1 MAINTTRAITGFIN
15 GYTMNQIHLIQGHK
29 MLLDDR
35 DSINLAS
42 LGVYEPAEV
51 ALVRSQVKHGDT
63 VLDIGA
69 NIGYYSLIFAE
80 LVGDTGKVYAF
91 EPDPSNFALLCQNI
105 ELNDYDN
112 IEPIQKAVSNHNSL
126 LNLHLC
132 EDNYGMHRI
141 YDSICCTE
149 HVEVEAIRLDD
160 FFADFNGTID
170 FIKMDIEG
178 AEYVALQGMQQ
189 LLIRHREV
197 KLLME
202 FSPAALF
209 EFGINPQ
216 HLLDFLVKENFKLQL
231 VEETLRDVDFA
242 LLQQQLPLIT
252 DITAQL
258 IAEFKTTQHHDSA
271 HELAISLI
279 QRLQAAGYT
288 RPLTENIFAYRV

>member
-1 MAINTTRAITGFIN
+1 
-15 GYTMNQIHLIQGHK
+15 MNQVHLIQGHK
-29 MLLDDR
+29 MLLDDK

-42 LGVYEPAEV
+42 MGVYEPAEV
-51 ALVRSQVKHGDT
+51 ALVRSQVKQGDT

-112 IEPIQKAVSNHNSL
+112 IEPIQKAVSNDNTV

-132 EDNYGMHRI
+132 DANYGMHRI
-141 YDSICCTE
+141 YDSICCSE
-149 HVEVEAIRLDD
+149 QVEVEAIRLDD
-160 FFADFNGTID
+160 FFADFKGAIN

-178 AEYVALQGMQQ
+178 AEYAALQGMQQ
-189 LLIRHREV
+189 LLTQHQAV

-209 EFGINPQ
+209 EFGIEPQ
-216 HLLDFLVKENFKLQL
+216 IFLDFLIKNNFKLQL
-231 VEETLRDVDFA
+231 VEDRLRDLDFNI
-242 LLQQQLPLIT
+242 LQQQLPVIT
-252 DITAQL
+252 EITAQF
-258 IAEFKTTQHHDSA
+258 IAEFKTTAARDSA
-271 HELAISLI
+271 PELATTLM
-279 QRLQAAGYT
+279 QRLQAAGYP
-288 RPLTENIFAYRV
+288 RPLTENIFASRA